1 VTAGENGYV
10 ERLLAGDRRALSRVM
25 RWVQEGEAGG
35 RAALRSLYGRTGQ
48 ARTVGVTGSAGS
60 GKSTLTTALAR
71 EQRRRGR
78 SVGIVAV
85 DPSSAFTGGAILG
98 DRIRMQD
105 LTGDPEVFMRSLAS
119 RGALGA
125 LSAETADVVS
135 VLDAAGKDIVLIET
149 VGAGQDEIEIAR
161 TAQTTLLVLTPNT
174 GDDIQAMKAGIME
187 IADVLVVNKADLANA
202 DVLVAQ
208 LKALLSYSGH
218 REWEIPIVRVVATK
232 GEGVEQLADAIEQH
246 ETYLATSG
254 EGEIRARDRARHQ
267 IAEAVR
273 AEITR
278 RFLHGDGGE
287 RLARLVEQVAE
298 RELDPRSAAD
308 VIISGTA
315 GG

>member
-1 VTAGENGYV
+1 MTVVENGYV

-25 RWVQEGEAGG
+25 RWVQEGEASG

-48 ARTVGVTGSAGS
+48 ARTVGITGSAGS
-60 GKSTLTTALAR
+60 GKSTLTTALAK

-135 VLDAAGKDIVLIET
+135 VLDASGKDVVLIET

-187 IADVLVVNKADLANA
+187 IADILVVNKADLANA

-208 LKALLSYSGH
+208 LKALLSYAEHGA
-218 REWEIPIVRVVATK
+218 WLIPIVRVVATK
-232 GEGVEQLADAIEQH
+232 GEGIDELADQIERH
-246 ETYLATSG
+246 GEYLASSG
-254 EGEIRARDRARHQ
+254 VGESRARERARHQ

-308 VIISGTA
+308 VIISGNES
-315 GG
+315 G